1 MRSGLALLCAA
12 AFAANAQDTP
22 RWWVGFIDANDRAFL
37 EIPGDGPACTG
48 RVGLLKGAIRRPGE
62 VLPSRRSA
70 AAQVGKDA
78 RLAFGVVD
86 LAGRNRERVLPR
98 VVAIVREDETAR
110 LPLPPPCWF
119 LAEAGTEAPGY
130 RALEDRIAL
139 AVHPPRVLK
148 VRTFDQTWK
157 SFAAL
162 SGTEARLLASREVP
176 AALVERVAML
186 LPQATQVH
194 AQSFSATLEA
204 LRGPE
209 PLWLIGAIGSGDAPA
224 TEPGT
229 FDTLNL
235 IVREGATA
243 DAVLYSAGPSGGL
256 GRDRAASFA
265 LQVAA
270 VLDLDGDGADELLV
284 RARYYSGGNLKVMR
298 WDGRRFVEVRQ
309 TGYEG
314 E

>member
-1 MRSGLALLCAA
+1 MRNGLALLCAI
-12 AFAANAQDTP
+12 AFAANAQTTP

-37 EIPGDGPACTG
+37 EIPGNRSTCAG
-48 RVGLLKGAIRRPGE
+48 RAALLKGATMRPGD
-62 VLPSRRSA
+62 VLLARLGA
-70 AAQVGKDA
+70 ATQVGKDA
-78 RLAFGVVD
+78 RLTFGVVD

-130 RALEDRIAL
+130 RAFEDRIAL
-139 AVHPPRVLK
+139 AVLPPRVLN

-157 SFAAL
+157 SYAAL
-162 SGTEARLLASREVP
+162 SGTDTRLLASREVP
-176 AALVERVAML
+176 AAIVERVAKL

-194 AQSFSATLEA
+194 AQSFTATLDA

-209 PLWLIGAIGSGDAPA
+209 PLWLIGAIGNGDAPA
-224 TEPGT
+224 AEPGAFT
-229 FDTLNL
+229 TLNL
-235 IVREGATA
+235 IVRAGATA
-243 DAVLYSAGPSGGL
+243 GAVLYSAGPSGGL
-256 GRDRAASFA
+256 GRDRAGSFA

-270 VLDLDGDGADELLV
+270 ALDLDGDGADELLL
-284 RARYYSGGNLKVMR
+284 RARHYSGGNLKVLR